1 MTSVKVLHFIIGTLL
16 IIVLTKIF
24 RIVLYN
30 AIKKGSNKKFK
41 FNLCRFFLCFI
52 SIDYHLAYVAK
63 QSLNNVDKENT
74 AENNSE
80 NAQNLRKKYIKSAN
94 IWNLCASF
102 VFSIFVVLPIA
113 AFVKSEAVTYLLVGM
128 LTCRIVSRTMEIN
141 VSFVKDICERDKK
154 SGLSKYER
162 IALAV
167 KSLIEEAVL
176 FLGIYAFLITDTCVF
191 FPALIGGLHSF
202 TIDVFEW
209 ANVTNGTMFQLVAVW
224 QKCCSA
230 ILVTLCIAAYLGG
243 ENNKSEEENEN
254 SKKLNDCNDLT
265 NIK

>member
-1 MTSVKVLHFIIGTLL
+1 MTTENQLFFIIG
-16 IIVLTKIF
+16 IVVMIALTKIF
-24 RIVLYN
+24 RVVLYN
-30 AIKKGSNKKFK
+30 VIKKDSNKKSK
-41 FNLCRFFLCFI
+41 FNLFRFFLCFV

-63 QSLNNVDKENT
+63 QSLINVDKEDTTGNDSDNT
-74 AENNSE
+74 
-80 NAQNLRKKYIKSAN
+80 QDLIKKYIESAN
-94 IWNLCASF
+94 IWNLYNSIFLSF
-102 VFSIFVVLPIA
+102 VACLLVTY
-113 AFVKSEAVTYLLVGM
+113 VKCVAVTYLFVGM

-141 VSFVKDICERDKK
+141 VSFVKDICDRKKK
-154 SGLSKYER
+154 SGLSKYGR

-167 KSLIEEAVL
+167 KSLIEEAVM
-176 FLGIYAFLITDTCVF
+176 FFGIYAFLITDACVF

-243 ENNKSEEENEN
+243 ENNKSEKENED
-254 SKKLNDCNDLT
+254 SKNLNDCNDLT